1 MLDLTAMRSAAS
13 LTPAVGSLKPDHR
26 RKLRPV
32 DGIKPFVL
40 GADRHRAF
48 LILRELTRGKS
59 LDYTVRDIEH
69 ASDVPARPYRGSVS
83 LRASRLCC
91 IGLRDAQLRSS
102 AILASLICDA

>member
-48 LILRELTRGKS
+48 LILRELIRGKS

-69 ASDVPARPYRGSVS
+69 ASDVPSRLAPIAAAYRFVLLGSVALVCLTRNS
-83 LRASRLCC
+83 GPA
-91 IGLRDAQLRSS
+91 RS
-102 AILASLICDA
+102 